1 MSIVRQLE
9 TVSNS
14 ENTEIDLG
22 VGTAL
27 RTQGSTGQS
36 PVEYGV
42 SAKRLLVHGKSE
54 LIKPMSSSLAA
65 IIQPSTSF
73 SETVI
78 HTDDRIRILDPET
91 LPWRMICSLEIE
103 GTLGGGIGTGWFAGP
118 KTIITAG
125 HCVFHPNLGGWAK
138 EIKIAPGRY
147 GSEFPF
153 PKASTVTKPL
163 VARRFD
169 SIKGWIEDLN
179 TDFDF
184 AVIHLE
190 DPVGSETGWF
200 SIASEDDTTIKGLLV
215 NVAGY
220 PGDREFGR
228 FQYFAS
234 SKIDKVLTSRFF
246 YEADTY
252 GGQSGG
258 PVWFQDNT
266 NQPVVIGI
274 HSYGVGGSFKL
285 NSATRINTDV
295 FQILKNWIDTDN
307 QP

>member
-1 MSIVRQLE
+1 MSIIRQLE
-9 TVSNS
+9 IVSNPK
-14 ENTEIDLG
+14 NVEIEIN

-42 SAKRLLVHGKSE
+42 SAKRLLVYGKNE
-54 LIKPMSSSLAA
+54 LIKPLSSPLAST
-65 IIQPSTSF
+65 IQSSTF
-73 SETVI
+73 VAETVI

-91 LPWRMICSLEIE
+91 LPWRMICSLEIQ
-103 GTLGGGIGTGWFAGP
+103 GTVGGGIGTGWFAGP

-153 PKASTVTKPL
+153 PKAATLTKPL
-163 VARRFD
+163 VSRRFD
-169 SIKGWIEDLN
+169 SIKGWTEDLN

-184 AVIHLE
+184 AVIHLDE
-190 DPVGSETGWF
+190 PVGDETGWF
-200 SIASEDDTTIKGLLV
+200 SIASEDDINIKGLLV

-220 PGDREFGR
+220 PADREFGR

-234 SKIDKVLTSRFF
+234 SKIDKVLASRFF

-258 PVWFQDNT
+258 PVWFQDNN

-274 HSYGVGGSFKL
+274 HSYGVGGNFTS
-285 NSATRINTDV
+285 NSATRINTYV